1 MSRKGFEELFME
13 FMYSFARLPEN
24 YKLLTD
30 INSAA
35 GRLYKKLK
43 DLDIANLD
51 ISNYSKEYLLRH
63 LMNLHGTLRKYSY
76 ILSWSL
82 TPSTVSLNKF
92 KILDYGGGTGI
103 LSLLAK
109 ELKIG
114 TVVYNDIYDVSCNDA
129 KTLGQAIGNEADY
142 YLQGDIDDAINC
154 LKKDA
159 IHINAIASYDV
170 IEHIYDIVAFLRKL
184 QLLSERS
191 LNVFLSTGANSLN
204 PIKKKALMKQQVEI
218 ENKDRVKK
226 HGHKERDCLK
236 AYLKVREEMIAKYN
250 KDLTNNEVKRLA
262 RVTRGMMEPDI
273 YQCVDKY
280 LKTNEFSLE
289 PAHPTNTCD
298 PYTGNWAEHLMD
310 PYCLKEVL
318 LRKGFEVE
326 VLGGYWSPSKNSM
339 KSYLGDLLNIII
351 YLFKKQGIKA
361 APFYTIYG
369 TRVAKELMK
378 TN

>member
-1 MSRKGFEELFME
+1 ME
-13 FMYSFARLPEN
+13 FMYSFARLPKN

-35 GRLYKKLK
+35 DRLYKKLK
-43 DLDIANLD
+43 DLNIAHLD
-51 ISNYSKEYLLRH
+51 ISDYTKEYLLKH
-63 LMNLHGTLRKYSY
+63 LINLQGTLRKYSY

-82 TPSTVSLNKF
+82 TYSTVSLNKF
-92 KILDYGGGTGI
+92 KLLDYGGGTGI

-114 TVVYNDIYDVSCNDA
+114 AVIYNDIYDVSCNDA
-129 KTLGQAIGNEADY
+129 KTLGQTIGNESDY
-142 YLQGDIDDAINC
+142 YLQGDIDDAINF
-154 LKKDA
+154 LKQNTV
-159 IHINAIASYDV
+159 HINAIASYDV
-170 IEHIYDIVAFLRKL
+170 IEHIYDIKGFFRKL
-184 QLLSERS
+184 QFLSDQP
-191 LNVFLSTGANSLN
+191 LNVFLSSGANSLN
-204 PIKKKALMKQQVEI
+204 PFKRKTLMKQQIEI

-226 HGHKERDCLK
+226 HGHKKRDCLK
-236 AYLKVREEMIAKYN
+236 AYLKVREEMITKYN
-250 KDLTNNEVKRLA
+250 KDLTSNEVKRLV

-280 LKTNEFSLE
+280 LKTNEFPLE

-318 LRKGFEVE
+318 LRTGFEVE
-326 VLGGYWSPSKNSM
+326 ILGGYWSPTKNSM
-339 KSYLGDLLNIII
+339 KSYLGKFLNIII
-351 YLFKKQGIKA
+351 YLFKKQGIRV

-369 TRVAKELMK
+369 TRVVK
-378 TN
+378 

>member
-1 MSRKGFEELFME
+1 
-13 FMYSFARLPEN
+13 MYSFVRLPKN
-24 YKLLTD
+24 YKLLND
-30 INSAA
+30 INYAA

-43 DLDIANLD
+43 DLDVTHLD
-51 ISNYSKEYLLRH
+51 ISDYSKEYLLKH
-63 LMNLHGTLRKYSY
+63 LINLRGTLRKYSY

-92 KILDYGGGTGI
+92 KIMDYGGGTGI
-103 LSLLAK
+103 LSMLAK

-114 TVVYNDIYDVSCNDA
+114 TVIYNDIYDVSCNDA
-129 KTLGQAIGNEADY
+129 KTLGQAIGNESDY
-142 YLQGDIDDAINC
+142 YLKGDIDHTIKF
-154 LKKDA
+154 LKQNA
-159 IHINAIASYDV
+159 VHINAIASYDV
-170 IEHIYDIVAFLRKL
+170 IEHIYDIEAFLRKL
-184 QLLSERS
+184 HLLSDQP
-191 LNVFLSTGANSLN
+191 LNVFLSSGANSLN
-204 PIKKKALMKQQVEI
+204 FFKRKALMKQQIEI

-226 HGHKERDCLK
+226 RGYKERDCLK
-236 AYLKVREEMIAKYN
+236 AYLKVREAMITKYS
-250 KDLTNNEVKRLA
+250 KDLTNNEVKRLV

-280 LKTNEFSLE
+280 LKTKEFPLE

-318 LRKGFEVE
+318 LRTGFEVE
-326 VLGGYWSPSKNSM
+326 ILGGYWSPSINSM
-339 KSYLGDLLNIII
+339 KSYLSNLLNIVI
-351 YLFKKQGIKA
+351 YLFKKLGIKA

-369 TRVAKELMK
+369 KRAVKESRN

>member
-1 MSRKGFEELFME
+1 MQGALSME
-13 FMYSFARLPEN
+13 FMYSFARLPKN

-43 DLDIANLD
+43 KLDIEKLD
-51 ISNYSKEYLLRH
+51 ISDYSKEYLIKH
-63 LMNLHGTLRKYSY
+63 LINIHGTLRKYSY
-76 ILSWSL
+76 ILCWSL

-92 KILDYGGGTGI
+92 KFLDYGGGTGM

-114 TVVYNDIYDVSCNDA
+114 TVIYNDIYDVSCNDA
-129 KTLGQAIGNEADY
+129 KTLGRAIGNESDY
-142 YLQGDIDDAINC
+142 YLQGDIDDAINF

-170 IEHIYDIVAFLRKL
+170 IEHIYDIEGFLRKL
-184 QLLSERS
+184 HFLSERS

-218 ENKDRVKK
+218 ENKNRVKK

-236 AYLKVREEMIAKYN
+236 AYLKIRGEMITKYN
-250 KDLTNNEVKRLA
+250 KDLTDNEVKRLA
-262 RVTRGMMEPDI
+262 GVTRGVMGTDI

-280 LKTNEFSLE
+280 LKTNEFPLE

-310 PYCLKEVL
+310 PYCLKEIL
-318 LRKGFEVE
+318 SQTGFGVE
-326 VLGGYWSPSKNSM
+326 VLGGYWSPPENSM
-339 KSYLGDLLNIII
+339 KSYLGEILNIII
-351 YLFKKQGIKA
+351 YLFKKQGIKV

-369 TRVAKELMK
+369 TRAAKELRK